1 MSAPHPMMTSTTHGN
16 PVVPRW
22 RPSVRQ
28 VIRGV
33 LGLGVAAGLLGWGL
47 PHFAGITWSE
57 VFDIL
62 RQIGPGTAVALLSLM
77 LCGLWLYTFVLAGS
91 LPGLSHL
98 KALVLNVCG
107 SSVGNLLPGGGAAGV
122 AATYGI
128 CRSWGFS
135 RRDISISV
143 VVSGVWNVLGRVA
156 LPVIGAG
163 ALLSEAS
170 TLPEPVVRGGA
181 IGAGAGLTLLVLFVA
196 VIVSERAATVVG
208 RGLDKA
214 WRPLWRRSRA
224 SRDFS
229 IDDLVRDLRS
239 RLNAVVRTGW
249 LKMTFGLIG
258 FFSVYFLLFW
268 SCLDAVGV
276 HVSVAHVFA
285 AYAVG
290 RLLSTVGI
298 TPGGLGITETGT
310 VAVLI
315 GFGANPAAAT
325 AGVVLFSIYIHVLEI
340 PLGAFGWLAW
350 SMSRKR
356 QPVSATGGSQ
366 QAARPDDPRP
376 QLRST
381 LEATGDVRRAPP
393 SSAG

>member
-1 MSAPHPMMTSTTHGN
+1 
-16 PVVPRW
+16 
-22 RPSVRQ
+22 
-28 VIRGV
+28 
-33 LGLGVAAGLLGWGL
+33 
-47 PHFAGITWSE
+47 
-57 VFDIL
+57 
-62 RQIGPGTAVALLSLM
+62 
-77 LCGLWLYTFVLAGS
+77 
-91 LPGLSHL
+91 
-98 KALVLNVCG
+98 
-107 SSVGNLLPGGGAAGV
+107 
-122 AATYGI
+122 
-128 CRSWGFS
+128 
-135 RRDISISV
+135 
-143 VVSGVWNVLGRVA
+143 
-156 LPVIGAG
+156 
-163 ALLSEAS
+163 
-170 TLPEPVVRGGA
+170 
-181 IGAGAGLTLLVLFVA
+181 
-196 VIVSERAATVVG
+196 
-208 RGLDKA
+208 
-214 WRPLWRRSRA
+214 
-224 SRDFS
+224 
-229 IDDLVRDLRS
+229 
-239 RLNAVVRTGW
+239 
-249 LKMTFGLIG
+249 
-258 FFSVYFLLFW
+258 
-268 SCLDAVGV
+268 
-276 HVSVAHVFA
+276 VFA